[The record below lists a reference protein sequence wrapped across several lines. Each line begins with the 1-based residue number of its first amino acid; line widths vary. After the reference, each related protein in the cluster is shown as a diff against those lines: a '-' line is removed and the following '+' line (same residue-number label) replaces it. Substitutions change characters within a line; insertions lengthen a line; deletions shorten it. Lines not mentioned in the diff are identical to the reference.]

1 MNSDQFLEHETNQ
14 GQSIVTKTAGLLFHT
29 PGCHENVERVTKK
42 ATQRSCSADSLNGI
56 AHMKDERKIN
66 TKKSAASP
74 KTKKVGF
81 RNGGKKEYGT
91 TKLSSDLFNS
101 DFSKSETTK
110 NGTSQRGLVRSVST
124 EDYGNRVHV
133 YNNDLT
139 SDERKNSPS
148 SSRCSLQSDSCD
160 RLNNQKSRWI
170 WGFG

>member
-1 MNSDQFLEHETNQ
+1 MESVTN
-14 GQSIVTKTAGLLFHT
+14 
-29 PGCHENVERVTKK
+29 N

-56 AHMKDERKIN
+56 AHMKDERTMN

-74 KTKKVGF
+74 KTKKVGC

-101 DFSKSETTK
+101 DFSKYETTK
-110 NGTSQRGLVRSVST
+110 NGTSQRGLVRTMSA
-124 EDYGNRVHV
+124 EDYGNGVHV

-139 SDERKNSPS
+139 SDERKTSPS
-148 SSRCSLQSDSCD
+148 SSRCSLQSESCD
-160 RLNNQKSRWI
+160 QLNNQKSRWI